1 MKLRRGPFLEEY
13 FEIEENT
20 AIEIEREC
28 QDSFVWAAFFAEFY
42 REEGRVDELR
52 KVLINRTE
60 KYIRDLEIRATGMT
74 IEDVKKVL
82 SLLSLVTPVKWKEDK
97 KYFEEI
103 FEESLPEYEYEHLK
117 RIISLAGET
126 NILLVSDGEYAIKPD
141 PVADFIRTDFI
152 RDKRFNR
159 LLNSLLPYMPFRI
172 SYNIGVI
179 PRFKAEI
186 EEVFTV
192 LGNIWVK
199 LNSIKG
205 QTPEYF
211 SALVLFTGYFTHVP
225 FFDINEANMS
235 LWIESYKDIR
245 RTHPEKEVREELVKC
260 LFNATSDYGR
270 ADKFEK
276 MEESLEE
283 LRKLHDAHPEKEV
296 RETLAKGLVNA
307 TNHYGRADKFEKMEE
322 SLEELRKLHD
332 AHPEKE
338 VREELA
344 KGLVNATNH
353 YGRANKFEKME
364 ESLEELRKLHDAHPE
379 EKEVRE
385 TLASGLV
392 NAASHY
398 GRADK
403 FEKMEESLEELRKL
417 HDAHPEKE
425 VREELVKC
433 LFNAT
438 RDYGRADK
446 FEKMEESLEELRKLH
461 DAHPEKE
468 VRETLAK
475 GLFNATHYLG
485 DRDGGYENLFLLFV
499 LRFDLPDDSNRERFI
514 KIIEDLLIKETIK
527 IVEDKYKEGEE
538 HLAEF
543 IDWMKAEIENQTE
556 VVLLMDKLS
565 EKLDVKVQKK
575 LWALLT

>member
-1 MKLRRGPFLEEY
+1 MLIDKIKNWLQKRGYDIHAEVSPAIDFFGVIKFSLAKVTVDHTNPDEWSEDERKVITDILNRELNASLEEFSKCLKEERNELTKEEIESILDTIAELITEKPLIRLREFEERSEIKQLLEYKRFIGREEELKELHTFLADDSRKIMAVSGEGGTGKTRLALEFARQTEDKNWRGYFIHPNKPFKYFGALPSSGKILLILDDASRYPERDKLIDFVLNPPLDSDIKLLLIDRTIFKDRIESNLREKGVFVEAYEIKKGGIIPFLEEY

-192 LGNIWVK
+192 LGNIIFPLLYCLQVI
-199 LNSIKG
+199 LHM
-205 QTPEYF
+205 F
-211 SALVLFTGYFTHVP
+211 P
-225 FFDINEANMS
+225 F
-235 LWIESYKDIR
+235 
-245 RTHPEKEVREELVKC
+245 
-260 LFNATSDYGR
+260 
-270 ADKFEK
+270 
-276 MEESLEE
+276 
-283 LRKLHDAHPEKEV
+283 
-296 RETLAKGLVNA
+296 
-307 TNHYGRADKFEKMEE
+307 
-322 SLEELRKLHD
+322 
-332 AHPEKE
+332 
-338 VREELA
+338 
-344 KGLVNATNH
+344 
-353 YGRANKFEKME
+353 
-364 ESLEELRKLHDAHPE
+364 
-379 EKEVRE
+379 
-385 TLASGLV
+385 
-392 NAASHY
+392 
-398 GRADK
+398 
-403 FEKMEESLEELRKL
+403 
-417 HDAHPEKE
+417 
-425 VREELVKC
+425 
-433 LFNAT
+433 
-438 RDYGRADK
+438 
-446 FEKMEESLEELRKLH
+446 
-461 DAHPEKE
+461 
-468 VRETLAK
+468 
-475 GLFNATHYLG
+475 
-485 DRDGGYENLFLLFV
+485 
-499 LRFDLPDDSNRERFI
+499 
-514 KIIEDLLIKETIK
+514 LI
-527 IVEDKYKEGEE
+527 
-538 HLAEF
+538 
-543 IDWMKAEIENQTE
+543 
-556 VVLLMDKLS
+556 
-565 EKLDVKVQKK
+565 
-575 LWALLT
+575 